1 MLKILGKILMM
12 LLKKKQWVIRNCN
25 FNEAPDKPF
34 NKSNVSI
41 DFFKLINKKNSQVF
55 FPENFPPQRSHY
67 L

>member
-1 MLKILGKILMM
+1 M

-55 FPENFPPQRSHY
+55 FPENYPPQRSHY